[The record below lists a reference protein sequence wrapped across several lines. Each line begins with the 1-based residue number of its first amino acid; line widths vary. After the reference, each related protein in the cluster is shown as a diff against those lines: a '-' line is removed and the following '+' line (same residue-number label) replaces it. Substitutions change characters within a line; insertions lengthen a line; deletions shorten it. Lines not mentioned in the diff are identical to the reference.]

1 MEDELFPAPS
11 LQPSLPLWAV
21 YAVPVTARVVADEE
35 RLVCGGFA
43 TAGAAMDAAN
53 AMQRNNVG
61 LRYMVGEAQ

>member
-1 MEDELFPAPS
+1 
-11 LQPSLPLWAV
+11 
-21 YAVPVTARVVADEE
+21 VADEE